1 MDDSR
6 AEIFLD
12 GTFLAGEVAHEAADE
27 AVAGAG
33 GVDDFLERIGGGDKQ
48 PAPWPVKAEVGV
60 VKIAQAVRELLK
72 IAYFTGL
79 PRLHG
84 LYFCRANR

>member
-33 GVDDFLERIGGGDKQ
+33 RVDDFLERIGGGDK
-48 PAPWPVKAEVGV
+48 
-60 VKIAQAVRELLK
+60 
-72 IAYFTGL
+72 
-79 PRLHG
+79 
-84 LYFCRANR
+84 